1 MTNKELIA
9 GLRNLGLSDSAIIAV
24 LSEQTTAAP
33 APAAAPE
40 PKAQAPAAPEPK
52 APAPAAAPEPAAPAP
67 AAPAP
72 DPREDKIL
80 AAIEKLTG
88 AIFAQ
93 NAKSTGRETPAE
105 TVDDI
110 LAGALRGDEPRK

>member
-9 GLRNLGLSDSAIIAV
+9 GLRNLGLSDSAILAV
-24 LSEQTTAAP
+24 LSEQTPTAAP
-33 APAAAPE
+33 AAPAAVDAPAPEAAPE
-40 PKAQAPAAPEPK
+40 PEPEPAAAPAAPEP
-52 APAPAAAPEPAAPAP
+52 E
-67 AAPAP
+67 
-72 DPREDKIL
+72 PREDRIL

-105 TVDDI
+105 TVDEI
-110 LAGALRGDEPRK
+110 LAGALRGTPPRK

>member
-1 MTNKELIA
+1 MTNRELIT
-9 GLRNLGLSDSAIIAV
+9 GLKDLGLSDSAILAV

-33 APAAAPE
+33 AAPSAVE
-40 PKAQAPAAPEPK
+40 
-52 APAPAAAPEPAAPAP
+52 APAPAAAPEPETPAPAP

-88 AIFAQ
+88 AIFAS
-93 NAKSTGRETPAE
+93 NARSTGRDTPAQE
-105 TVDDI
+105 TVDDV
-110 LAGALRGDEPRK
+110 LAKIQISR

>member
-1 MTNKELIA
+1 MTNRELIT
-9 GLRNLGLSDSAIIAV
+9 GLKDLGLSDSAILAV

-33 APAAAPE
+33 AAPSAVE
-40 PKAQAPAAPEPK
+40 
-52 APAPAAAPEPAAPAP
+52 APAPAAAPEPEAPAPAP

-88 AIFAQ
+88 AIFAS
-93 NAKSTGRETPAE
+93 NARSTGRDTPAQD
-105 TVDDI
+105 TVDDV
-110 LAGALRGDEPRK
+110 LAKIQISR

>member
-1 MTNKELIA
+1 MTNRELIT
-9 GLRNLGLSDSAIIAV
+9 GLKDLGLSDSAILAV

-33 APAAAPE
+33 A
-40 PKAQAPAAPEPK
+40 APAADN
-52 APAPAAAPEPAAPAP
+52 APAPAAAPEPEAPAPAP

-88 AIFAQ
+88 AIFAS
-93 NAKSTGRETPAE
+93 NARSTGRDTPAQD
-105 TVDDI
+105 TVDDV
-110 LAGALRGDEPRK
+110 LAKIQISR

>member
-9 GLRNLGLSDSAIIAV
+9 GLKDLGLSDSAILAV
-24 LSEQTTAAP
+24 LSEQTTTAAPAAPAAVEAP
-33 APAAAPE
+33 APAADPE
-40 PKAQAPAAPEPK
+40 P
-52 APAPAAAPEPAAPAP
+52 APAPAPAPEAP
-67 AAPAP
+67 AAAP

-93 NAKSTGRETPAE
+93 NATQTGRATPSE

-110 LAGALRGDEPRK
+110 LGSFPLIK

>member
-1 MTNKELIA
+1 MTNRELIT
-9 GLRNLGLSDSAIIAV
+9 GLKDLGLSDSAILAV

-33 APAAAPE
+33 AAPSAVEAPAPEAAPE
-40 PKAQAPAAPEPK
+40 PEAP
-52 APAPAAAPEPAAPAP
+52 APAP

-88 AIFAQ
+88 AIFAS
-93 NAKSTGRETPAE
+93 NARSTGRDTPAQE
-105 TVDDI
+105 TVDDV
-110 LAGALRGDEPRK
+110 LAKIQISR

>member
-1 MTNKELIA
+1 MTNKELINGMKA
-9 GLRNLGLSDSAIIAV
+9 LGLSDSAILAV
-24 LSEQTTAAP
+24 LSEQNPAAP
-33 APAAAPE
+33 AAPAAVDAPAPEAAPE
-40 PKAQAPAAPEPK
+40 PE
-52 APAPAAAPEPAAPAP
+52 PEPAAAP

-72 DPREDKIL
+72 EPREDRIL

-110 LAGALRGDEPRK
+110 LAGALRGTPPRK